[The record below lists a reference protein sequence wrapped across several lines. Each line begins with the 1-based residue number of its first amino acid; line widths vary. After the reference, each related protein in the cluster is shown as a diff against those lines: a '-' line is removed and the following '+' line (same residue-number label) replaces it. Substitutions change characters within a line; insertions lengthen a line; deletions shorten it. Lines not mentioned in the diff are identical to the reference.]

1 MSQMRLSIFEW
12 LGFEA
17 LPIQSEWNLVHKTVT
32 QTPSDKVERVW
43 IEELI
48 LIQLSAQ
55 SLIETNATF
64 LITRS
69 LKRLTIQIQIGIRIR
84 IRIGK
89 VHPHQSDSIPMPS
102 KDFLFRAFLIS
113 VMLRLSVRPLR
124 AFFWEFHFPDF
135 LPINYF
141 LLSVIGAS

>member
-1 MSQMRLSIFEW
+1 MSQMRLSNFEW

-32 QTPSDKVERVW
+32 QTPSGKVERVW

-48 LIQLSAQ
+48 LIQHSAQ

-69 LKRLTIQIQIGIRIR
+69 LKRLTIQIQIGIQIR
-84 IRIGK
+84 IEK
-89 VHPHQSDSIPMPS
+89 AHPHQSDSIPMPS
-102 KDFLFRAFLIS
+102 KDFLFGAFLIS

>member
-1 MSQMRLSIFEW
+1 MSQMRLSNFEW

-69 LKRLTIQIQIGIRIR
+69 LKRLTIQIRIQ

-102 KDFLFRAFLIS
+102 KDFLFGAFLIS

-124 AFFWEFHFPDF
+124 AIFENSISQIFFPLIFSFERQRGFISF
-135 LPINYF
+135 
-141 LLSVIGAS
+141 